1 MSLQTIISNIKTF
14 FNYLFESLTLRTKS
28 RYKPVYEEEEEIL
41 YLNES
46 MKIER

>member
-14 FNYLFESLTLRTKS
+14 FNYLFESLTIRTKPP
-28 RYKPVYEEEEEIL
+28 YIPVYEEEETL